1 MLQLGNFI
9 GRLWRFFRKCVRN
22 VDPILLSCMLALSS
36 LSLLTIIG
44 GLEQFGRGR
53 LIMQGGMVIIGL
65 FVVLVI
71 AQFDYQ
77 DVVDKLW
84 LWFFV
89 LSVALLL
96 ATLLFG
102 LNING
107 NKSWLGIKHNGR
119 VLISIQP
126 SEFVKASFILTF
138 AKHLQLVKGRI
149 NHWKSI
155 LSLMVHAG
163 IIIGLIL
170 MTGDLGVALVYLCIV
185 VVMLFCA
192 GLSMWYFLGA
202 AVAGVVTF
210 PYLWPHLGEYRQ
222 KRILVG
228 FNPESDPLGVGKQ
241 SLQGRDAIINGGLT
255 GQGLRGGTVYKSLY
269 AADTDFFFSTFCE
282 KFGFIGAVLFLIIV
296 IVFACRIVHLAR
308 VCRKDY
314 GAYICAG
321 VAGMMIAQILE
332 NVGMCMG
339 VLPVVGITLPFMSCG
354 GSSMLALYITFGM
367 LHSIYSHR
375 ARLYQGNRVSTK
387 TLSGSIPQ
395 L

>member
-107 NKSWLGIKHNGR
+107 NKSWLGIKHTAGSLSPFSPRN
-119 VLISIQP
+119 LSKPP
-126 SEFVKASFILTF
+126 S
-138 AKHLQLVKGRI
+138 
-149 NHWKSI
+149 
-155 LSLMVHAG
+155 
-163 IIIGLIL
+163 
-170 MTGDLGVALVYLCIV
+170 Y
-185 VVMLFCA
+185 
-192 GLSMWYFLGA
+192 
-202 AVAGVVTF
+202 
-210 PYLWPHLGEYRQ
+210 
-222 KRILVG
+222 
-228 FNPESDPLGVGKQ
+228 
-241 SLQGRDAIINGGLT
+241 
-255 GQGLRGGTVYKSLY
+255 
-269 AADTDFFFSTFCE
+269 
-282 KFGFIGAVLFLIIV
+282 
-296 IVFACRIVHLAR
+296 
-308 VCRKDY
+308 
-314 GAYICAG
+314 
-321 VAGMMIAQILE
+321 
-332 NVGMCMG
+332 
-339 VLPVVGITLPFMSCG
+339 
-354 GSSMLALYITFGM
+354 
-367 LHSIYSHR
+367 
-375 ARLYQGNRVSTK
+375 
-387 TLSGSIPQ
+387 
-395 L
+395 